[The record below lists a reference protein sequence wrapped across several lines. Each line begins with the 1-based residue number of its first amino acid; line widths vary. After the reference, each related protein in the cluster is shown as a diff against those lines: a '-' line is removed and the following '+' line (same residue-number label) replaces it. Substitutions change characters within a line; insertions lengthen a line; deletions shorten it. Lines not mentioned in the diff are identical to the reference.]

1 MEGWSVLSSGRR
13 HHSLLQTQ
21 PNPPLLPL
29 SPSDSPDLSPV
40 DPDSPSTMSNS
51 PCHTPQLDP
60 CLERLCE
67 CVCYREGE
75 ERRGERVWLVSWCLP
90 PAVTQYLGNCVCLCV
105 CVGKEGWFLGDHPTR
120 MLCYYLSSGGYES
133 QGMVSGKR
141 ERLPQE

>member
-29 SPSDSPDLSPV
+29 SPSDSPNLSPV

-105 CVGKEGWFLGDHPTR
+105 CVWAKRAGSWGTILPGCCAITCQAEDMSPKGW
-120 MLCYYLSSGGYES
+120 
-133 QGMVSGKR
+133 
-141 ERLPQE
+141 